1 MKILYVNHYAG
12 GAAYGMEY
20 RPYYLSREWVRSG
33 HRVRLLAAS
42 YSHVRSVQPRWPA
55 GANADVWIEDVDG
68 IEFAWHR
75 TPSYSGNNLYRAINI
90 AVFLARV
97 ARHASRTVREFAP
110 DIVIASSTYPM
121 DIWVAKRIAR
131 LARAKL
137 VFEVHDLW
145 PLSPVELGDMK
156 PGHPFVR
163 LCEIAERTAYTD
175 ADIVVSML
183 PMIAGHAAERGLALD
198 RLHIVPNG
206 ISPEEWDVPAEPVR
220 EEIREYID
228 TQHRDGRLVVC
239 YAGAHGLP
247 NALDVLLDAAVL
259 LRERPLAF
267 ILVGDGMEKRRLAE
281 RVAAAGS
288 DRIRLF
294 GPVPKAQI
302 PTLLASIDVAYIG
315 LRPSPLFRFGIAPNK
330 LLDYMMAGCTILQ
343 SVDAGNDPVA
353 DAGCGL
359 TVAPGSPGSVAD
371 GLIRLSEMPAEAR
384 REMGRRGREYVLA
397 NHTYPVL
404 AQRFLAACER

>member
-1 MKILYVNHYAG
+1 MNILYVNHYAG
-12 GAAYGMEY
+12 GPAYGMEY

-42 YSHVRSVQPRWPA
+42 YSHVRSVQPRWKDGA
-55 GANADVWIEDVDG
+55 GDDVWVEDVDG

-75 TPSYSGNNLYRAINI
+75 TPSYSGNNLGRAMNI
-90 AVFLARV
+90 GVFLARV
-97 ARHASRTVREFAP
+97 ALRASRTVKEFSP

-121 DIWVAKRIAR
+121 DIWVARRIAR
-131 LARAKL
+131 MAGAKL

-163 LCEIAERTAYTD
+163 LCEVAERTAYSD

-183 PMIAGHAAERGLALD
+183 PVIATHAAERGLALE

-206 ISPEEWDVPAEPVR
+206 ISPEEWEAPAELLR
-220 EEIREYID
+220 EEIRSFID
-228 TQHRDGRLVVC
+228 AQHRDGRLVVC

-247 NALDVLLDAAVL
+247 NALDVLLDAAEL

-281 RVAAAGS
+281 RLTAAGN
-288 DRIRLF
+288 DRVKMF
-294 GPVPKAQI
+294 GPVLKAQI
-302 PTLLASIDVAYIG
+302 PTLLASIDIAYIG

-359 TVAPGSPGSVAD
+359 TVPPGYPAAVAD

-384 REMGRRGREYVLA
+384 QDMGRRGRDYVLE

-404 AQRFLAACER
+404 ARRFLAACER

>member
-1 MKILYVNHYAG
+1 MNILYVNHYAG
-12 GAAYGMEY
+12 GPAYGMEY

-42 YSHVRSVQPRWPA
+42 YSHVRSVQPQRPA
-55 GANADVWIEDVDG
+55 GANDDVWIEDVDG
-68 IEFAWHR
+68 IEFAWYR
-75 TPSYSGNNLYRAINI
+75 TPSYSGNNLRRAINI
-90 AVFLARV
+90 GVFLARV
-97 ARHASRTVREFAP
+97 ARHASRVVKEFAP

-121 DIWVAKRIAR
+121 DIWVARRIASMAG
-131 LARAKL
+131 ARL

-156 PGHPFVR
+156 SGHPFVR
-163 LCEIAERTAYTD
+163 LCEVAEHTAYRD

-183 PMIAGHAAERGLALD
+183 PVIASHASERGLALE

-206 ISPEEWDVPAEPVR
+206 ISPEEWEAPAEPLR
-220 EEIREYID
+220 EEVRSFID
-228 TQHRDGRLVVC
+228 EQHRDGRLVVC

-247 NALDVLLDAAVL
+247 NALDVLLDAADL
-259 LRERPLAF
+259 LRERPFSF
-267 ILVGDGMEKRRLAE
+267 ILVGDGMEKRRLVQ
-281 RVAAAGS
+281 RVAAAGNA
-288 DRIRLF
+288 RVRMF

-302 PTLLASIDVAYIG
+302 PTLLTSIDIAYIG

-343 SVDAGNDPVA
+343 SVEAGNDPVE

-359 TVAPGSPGSVAD
+359 TVAPGSPAAVAD
-371 GLIRLSEMPAEAR
+371 GLIRLSMVPAETR
-384 REMGRRGREYVLA
+384 REMGRLGHEYVLA

-404 AQRFLAACER
+404 ARRFLAVCER